1 MKNHIRDYATAAFR
15 FYAEKNMSADEYKKK
30 IYDEALED
38 YKKRQKSA
46 GISCPTEAAIIR
58 AERAVNEKLA
68 EIKDMEAV
76 ELTVAELRVKPQGRA
91 IVQAIEI
98 IYFKDADK
106 ELKKG
111 DIHSRVHT
119 AEIYIPASQNTVY
132 RWLREARRLFAE
144 KRGLRF

>member
-15 FYAEKNMSADEYKKK
+15 FYSCNGKSSEKYKKK
-30 IYDEALED
+30 IYDEALEE
-38 YKKRQKSA
+38 YQRKQKCA
-46 GISCPTEAAIIR
+46 GINCPTEAAIIR

-76 ELTVAELRVKPQGRA
+76 ELTVAELRVKPSRA

-98 IYFKDADK
+98 VYFKDADK
-106 ELKKG
+106 ELEKG

-119 AEIYIPASQNTVY
+119 AEIYIPASQ
-132 RWLREARRLFAE
+132 RWIYNWLSKARKLFAE
-144 KRGLRF
+144 KRGLRV